1 MERRGS
7 ECSACADSRTGL
19 CGRCA
24 DRLDAQRTKAVASG
38 QVLPRE
44 LQRKSHTQT
53 NSIADDDRGSEL
65 KCSFCKARRRA
76 RELVATELWICSQC
90 DKRTDDKA
98 IRDALFAEMEANG
111 KASQHREKAESGPIT
126 EREAKVSLP
135 IARRGGGGR
144 RKRTSPK
151 ARKKLTRWCTNCARP
166 RASDIIVCSC
176 GEETTPGGPNKRRG
190 FEETMILRT
199 STEMRDEMR
208 ELGINSSVRRSLIQ
222 DEIKRRR
229 ALDICL

>member
-76 RELVATELWICSQC
+76 REVVATELWICSQC

-98 IRDALFAEMEANG
+98 IRDALEAEGMRPPAPAISICMRRLKEAG
-111 KASQHREKAESGPIT
+111 LAPGPIT
-126 EREAKVSLP
+126 QTLIHCGVLP
-135 IARRGGGGR
+135 GV
-144 RKRTSPK
+144 KQS
-151 ARKKLTRWCTNCARP
+151 
-166 RASDIIVCSC
+166 
-176 GEETTPGGPNKRRG
+176 
-190 FEETMILRT
+190 
-199 STEMRDEMR
+199 
-208 ELGINSSVRRSLIQ
+208 
-222 DEIKRRR
+222 
-229 ALDICL
+229 